1 MAGYTAGAQAKSVM
15 DNEAVAIL
23 QGYLDLYN
31 TSDLTDEEYF
41 GQVFQKTGE
50 RIMTVT
56 KSPWPVVGGIF
67 GMLLLVA
74 LCFFWWK
81 KHKEQKN
88 LEAQQLQEMLNTPLT
103 TFGNDQDGN
112 GRDDAEDLAEKYERT
127 EKAPDSTGTGES

>member
-1 MAGYTAGAQAKSVM
+1 
-15 DNEAVAIL
+15 
-23 QGYLDLYN
+23 
-31 TSDLTDEEYF
+31 
-41 GQVFQKTGE
+41 
-50 RIMTVT
+50 MTVT